1 MPSLGGAEIIVILLV
16 ALIVF
21 GPTRLPEISR
31 QVGGALRELRKV
43 QSTVKQELSAALNAD
58 DPPSGDSDAAVAAES
73 PSGEGDLGEPRYP
86 PPTRFEPPSHGS
98 FN

>member
-1 MPSLGGAEIIVILLV
+1 MPSLGGPEIIVILLV

-43 QSTVKQELSAALNAD
+43 QSSVKQELSDAFNAN
-58 DPPSGDSDAAVAAES
+58 DAPS
-73 PSGEGDLGEPRYP
+73 PSNPGMASAEGDLGEPGVP
-86 PPTRFEPPSHGS
+86 PPNQFEPPSHGS